1 MSKPHKS
8 LLITGCSTGIG
19 YDAARGMAARGWR
32 VFATCRNEADCARL
46 RLEGL
51 ESFRLDHTNPES
63 IAEAI
68 REATSRTG
76 GTLDAVFVNAGVG
89 IPVAAEDL
97 SLGALREVFEVNLF
111 GAHEVVRNVIP
122 VMRAQGHGRIV
133 NCSSTLGLST
143 IRWRAAYAASKF
155 ALEGYTDT
163 LRLEL
168 GPAGIH
174 AILIEPGPITSH
186 FRLNSKKMF
195 DKWVDWQSSA
205 LRDQYE
211 AQVLPRLNRDIDA
224 KDPFEL
230 PASAV
235 TRALARALD
244 SRRPR
249 PRYMVT
255 LPTRVAYWGRRLL
268 PTRVADWLLAKA

>member
-1 MSKPHKS
+1 MADKS

-19 YDAARGMAARGWR
+19 YDAAHGMRARGWR
-32 VFATCRNEADCARL
+32 VFATCRSEADCERL
-46 RLEGL
+46 RAEGL
-51 ESFRLDHTNPES
+51 ESFRLDHTDATS
-63 IAEAI
+63 IADAIAEAT
-68 REATSRTG
+68 RRTG

-111 GAHEVVRNVIP
+111 GAHEVIRNVIP

-143 IRWRAAYAASKF
+143 IRWRAPYAASKF

-168 GPAGIH
+168 GPANIQ

-195 DKWVDWQSSA
+195 EKWVDWETSA
-205 LRDQYE
+205 LRDQYA
-211 AQVLPRLNRDIDA
+211 AQVLPRLTRDIDA
-224 KDPFEL
+224 RDPFEL

-235 TRALARALD
+235 TEKLARALE
-244 SRRPR
+244 STRPR
-249 PRYMVT
+249 PRYFVT
-255 LPTRVAYWGRRLL
+255 TPTHVAYWGRRLL
-268 PTRVADWLLAKA
+268 PTRLADWLLAKA